1 MGNKDSVHS
10 SLFGGTMARMVSD
23 PPVAAVALDR
33 QERKSA
39 PFISDAVGRT
49 GHGLAARLRCDGGD
63 GGDGVQVSR

>member
-1 MGNKDSVHS
+1 
-10 SLFGGTMARMVSD
+10 MARMVSD